1 VENMRLTSMDIN
13 NKEFRKCLRGY
24 DQEEVDEFLDQI
36 SENYEAVYK
45 ENSTLKEKIAV
56 LNEKLEHYAKIE
68 ATIQNTL
75 ILAQNAS
82 DQAKQSAKKEA
93 ELILRNANET
103 SQKIIDK
110 SNSEVIKITNDYD
123 KIKQEF
129 IKFRSKYRNFMSTQM
144 DMFNDLEMD
153 FEKNY
158 NVATTKD
165 IEEKTIEIP
174 SDEIIS
180 NEFNEID
187 DKEDSF
193 NNDLNEIKSFFVKE

>member
-1 VENMRLTSMDIN
+1 MRLTSMDIN
-13 NKEFRKCLRGY
+13 NKEFKKSLRGY
-24 DQEEVDEFLDQI
+24 DQVEVDEFLDQI
-36 SENYEAVYK
+36 SESYETLYK

-68 ATIQNTL
+68 ETIQNTL
-75 ILAQNAS
+75 ILAQNAAE
-82 DQAKQSAKKEA
+82 QAKESAKKEA

-103 SQKIIDK
+103 SQRIIDK
-110 SNSEVIKITNDYD
+110 SNTEVINITNDYD

-153 FEKNY
+153 FQKNY
-158 NVATTKD
+158 NVATTED
-165 IEEKTIEIP
+165 IEEKSIELP
-174 SDEIIS
+174 SDEVITNDFKQI
-180 NEFNEID
+180 E
-187 DKEDSF
+187 DKEESF

>member
-1 VENMRLTSMDIN
+1 MRLTSMDIN
-13 NKEFRKCLRGY
+13 NKEFKKSLRGY

-36 SENYEAVYK
+36 SEDYEKVYK

-56 LNEKLEHYAKIE
+56 LNEKLDHYAKIE
-68 ATIQNTL
+68 ETIQNTL
-75 ILAQNAS
+75 ILAQNAAE
-82 DQAKQSAKKEA
+82 QAKESAKKEA
-93 ELILRNANET
+93 ELILKNANDT

-110 SNSEVIKITNDYD
+110 SNSEVLKITSDYD
-123 KIKQEF
+123 RIKQEF

-158 NVATTKD
+158 NIATTSS
-165 IEEKTIEIP
+165 IEETTLMELPTEDVITN
-174 SDEIIS
+174 S
-180 NEFNEID
+180 FNSEEE
-187 DKEDSF
+187 KEENF

>member
-1 VENMRLTSMDIN
+1 MDIN

-36 SENYEAVYK
+36 SENYEVVYK

-68 ATIQNTL
+68 ETIQNTL

-110 SNSEVIKITNDYD
+110 SNSEIIKITTDYD

-158 NVATTKD
+158 NVATTQN
-165 IEEKTIEIP
+165 IEEKSIEIP
-174 SDEIIS
+174 SDEVIS
-180 NEFNEID
+180 NEFKQVD
-187 DKEDSF
+187 DKEESF

>member
-1 VENMRLTSMDIN
+1 MDIN

-68 ATIQNTL
+68 ETIQNTL

-110 SNSEVIKITNDYD
+110 SNSEVIKITTDYD

-165 IEEKTIEIP
+165 IEEKSIEIP
-174 SDEIIS
+174 NDEVIA
-180 NEFNEID
+180 NEFNDIE
-187 DKEDSF
+187 DKEESF

>member
-68 ATIQNTL
+68 ETIQNTL

-110 SNSEVIKITNDYD
+110 SNSEVIKITTDYD

-165 IEEKTIEIP
+165 IEEKSIEIP
-174 SDEIIS
+174 SDEVIA
-180 NEFNEID
+180 NEFNHID
-187 DKEDSF
+187 DKEESF